1 MTQVSRYH
9 SFRNSIP
16 VTLNPPI
23 SIKITI
29 ITHAGDRSVH
39 LAAKDRPTSNQ
50 AGAPCRPD
58 SCGSVLDDDDDDQM
72 EEDGDDEDNDCDDCD
87 DSVNCDLLLLIV
99 LHQGLPRLGPPWC
112 Q

>member
-1 MTQVSRYH
+1 
-9 SFRNSIP
+9 
-16 VTLNPPI
+16 
-23 SIKITI
+23 
-29 ITHAGDRSVH
+29 
-39 LAAKDRPTSNQ
+39 
-50 AGAPCRPD
+50 
-58 SCGSVLDDDDDDQM
+58 M